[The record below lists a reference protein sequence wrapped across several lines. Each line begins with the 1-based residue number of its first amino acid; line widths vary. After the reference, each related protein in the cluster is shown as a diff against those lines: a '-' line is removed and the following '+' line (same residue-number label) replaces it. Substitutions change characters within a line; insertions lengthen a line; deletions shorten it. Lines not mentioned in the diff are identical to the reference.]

1 MVQPRFSEERNTPG
15 AVDRNANA
23 STEVCLML
31 PGFHALSMAWLFALL
46 VPLVAF
52 YFLKLKRP
60 RQDVSSLALWQQV
73 LNDQRVNSPFQKFK
87 RNLLLLLQILLLLLL
102 VLAAMQPFLQARPDR
117 LKRLPILIDCSAS
130 MAALDKP
137 GGQSR
142 LDAAK
147 EKVRKLIDGMLPEQ
161 EYCLVAFAGTA
172 RKVVGFTNNKRV
184 LLDGLDTIVV
194 EDVASEIEDA
204 LRMAQ
209 ALART
214 EPFDEVLLLTDGNV
228 PARADFELS
237 FKIDYQQLPA
247 AGANMGITA
256 LSARR
261 ASEESWELFVQ
272 VDGSA
277 EGDGPATLEVWQ
289 DDKSIGKEHFALV
302 KGGSQRMTFTVSA
315 DKPMALTLRLTV
327 DGFDA
332 LASDN
337 TAYIGLPAARPLWVY
352 VPASM
357 RPYRH
362 ALAVLKGVRVFP
374 EEGRP
379 LPDGMFDLVI
389 ADKPEDFVLDG
400 RVKVSVGFVPADLE
414 NLMTINH
421 EGRTSVVDWRRTSP
435 LLQHVE
441 LSDLVIMDQPRLKN
455 GVGEGDLE
463 NAGYEVVAY
472 GALGPLLVEKQ
483 GEDRSAVA
491 VLFHTDR
498 STLPYR
504 IGFPIFVANLVQ
516 RALEQTGLAEARGG
530 HTGVLA
536 PVKLAANTVYQVTDP
551 NGEKRE
557 EPSGTDGMVV
567 GVPAARVGEY
577 VFASGGTEARRVGA
591 SLLSPTET
599 SLKAAEQIEFNEQL
613 SVAAASVA
621 VKSDWPLWRLLVLC
635 GLGVLL
641 VEWWFFQRRMK

>member
-1 MVQPRFSEERNTPG
+1 
-15 AVDRNANA
+15 
-23 STEVCLML
+23 ML
-31 PGFHALSMAWLFALL
+31 PGFHALSLAWLFALL
-46 VPLVAF
+46 VPLIAF

-73 LNDQRVNSPFQKFK
+73 IDDQRVNSPFQKFK
-87 RNLLLLLQILLLLLL
+87 RNLLLILQLLLLLLL

-130 MAALDKP
+130 MAALDRP

-147 EKVRKLIDGMLPEQ
+147 TKVRALIDGMLPGQ
-161 EYCLVAFAGTA
+161 EYCLVSFSRTA

-184 LLDGLDTIVV
+184 LLDGLDAIEI
-194 EDVASEIEDA
+194 EDVTSEIEDA

-247 AGANMGITA
+247 PGSNMGITA
-256 LSARR
+256 LTARR
-261 ASEESWELFVQ
+261 SGETAWDVFLQ

-277 EGDGPATLEVWQ
+277 EADGPATIEVRQ
-289 DDKSIGKEHFALV
+289 GDTTVGTEHFSLV
-302 KGGSQRMTFTVSA
+302 KGGSQRMTFRVAAT
-315 DKPMALTLRLTV
+315 KPASLTARLSV

-337 TAYIGLPAARPLWVY
+337 LAYIDLPAARSLWVY
-352 VPASM
+352 VPVSM
-357 RPYRH
+357 RAYRH
-362 ALAVLKGVRVFP
+362 ALSVVKDLRLFP
-374 EEGRP
+374 EQGLP
-379 LPDGMFDLVI
+379 LPDAPFDLVI
-389 ADKPEDFVLDG
+389 TDQLEDFVLAG
-400 RVKVSVGFVPADLE
+400 RVKVSVGFVPPDLE
-414 NLMTINH
+414 KLLAIDR
-421 EGRTSVVDWRRTSP
+421 EQRSSVVDWRRTSP

-441 LSDLVIMDQPRLKN
+441 ISDLIMMDRPRMKD
-455 GVGEGDLE
+455 GVSEGDLE
-463 NAGYEVVAY
+463 NEGYEVMAH
-472 GALGPLLVEKQ
+472 GSQGPLIAEKR
-483 GEDRSAVA
+483 GDNGAVVA

-504 IGFPIFVANLVQ
+504 IGFPIFVSNLVQ
-516 RALEQTGLAEARGG
+516 LALEQTGLAEARGAR
-530 HTGVLA
+530 TGVLP
-536 PVKLAANTVYQVTDP
+536 PVKLASDTAFRVTGP
-551 NGEKRE
+551 TGYVQEEKSNGE
-557 EPSGTDGMVV
+557 GMVA
-567 GVPAARVGEY
+567 GISALRVGEY
-577 VFASGGTEARRVGA
+577 VFASSATDARRMGA

-599 SLKAAEQIEFNEQL
+599 SLKAAEQIEFNERL
-613 SVAAASVA
+613 SVAAATVA
-621 VKSDWPLWRLLVLC
+621 VKSDWPLWRLLLMC

>member
-1 MVQPRFSEERNTPG
+1 M
-15 AVDRNANA
+15 
-23 STEVCLML
+23 LML
-31 PGFHALSMAWLFALL
+31 PGFQALSMAWLFALL

-102 VLAAMQPFLQARPDR
+102 VLAAMQPFLQSRPDR

-130 MAALDKP
+130 MAALDQP

-147 EKVRKLIDGMLPEQ
+147 DKVRRLIDGMLPEQ
-161 EYCLVAFAGTA
+161 EFCLVSFSRTA
-172 RKVVGFTNNKRV
+172 RKAVGFTNNKRV
-184 LLDGLDTIVV
+184 LLDGLAGIAV

-247 AGANMGITA
+247 AGSNMGITA

-261 ASEESWELFVQ
+261 SGENAWDVFVQ

-277 EGDGPATLEVWQ
+277 GADGPATLEVRQ
-289 DDKSIGKEHFALV
+289 EETSIGKEHFSLV
-302 KGGSQRMTFTVSA
+302 KGGSQRMMFRVEAAKPTSLTV
-315 DKPMALTLRLTV
+315 RLSV

-337 TAYIGLPAARPLWVY
+337 MAFIELPAARSLWVY
-352 VPASM
+352 TPAPM
-357 RPYRH
+357 RAYRH
-362 ALAVLKGVRVFP
+362 ALSVLKGVRVFP
-374 EEGRP
+374 EEGQP
-379 LPDGMFDLVI
+379 LPDSAFDLVI
-389 ADKPEDFVLDG
+389 ADKPEDFVVDG
-400 RVKVSVGFVPADLE
+400 RVKVSVGFVPPDLE
-414 NLMTINH
+414 KLVTIEQ
-421 EGRTSVVDWRRTSP
+421 EGRSTVVDWRRTSP

-441 LSDLVIMDQPRLKN
+441 MSDLVMTDRPRMKE
-455 GVGEGDLE
+455 GVREADFE
-463 NAGYEVVAY
+463 NAGYEVVVH
-472 GALGPLLVEKQ
+472 GSQGPLVVEKR
-483 GEDRSAVA
+483 GDNGAAVA

-498 STLPYR
+498 STMPYR
-504 IGFPIFVANLVQ
+504 IGFPIFVSNLAQ
-516 RALEQTGLAEARGG
+516 LALDQTGLAEARGVR
-530 HTGVLA
+530 TGVLA
-536 PVKLAANTVYQVTDP
+536 PVKLAGDTVYRV
-551 NGEKRE
+551 NGPDGASIEEK
-557 EPSGTDGMVV
+557 SDATGMLA
-567 GVPAARVGEY
+567 GVSALRVGEY
-577 VFASGGTEARRVGA
+577 VFAAGGTQARRVGA

-599 SLKAAEQIEFNEQL
+599 SLKAAEVIEFNEQL
-613 SVAAASVA
+613 SVAAATMA
-621 VKSDWPLWRLLVLC
+621 VKSDWPMWRLLVMC

-641 VEWWFFQRRMK
+641 VEWWFFQRRVK